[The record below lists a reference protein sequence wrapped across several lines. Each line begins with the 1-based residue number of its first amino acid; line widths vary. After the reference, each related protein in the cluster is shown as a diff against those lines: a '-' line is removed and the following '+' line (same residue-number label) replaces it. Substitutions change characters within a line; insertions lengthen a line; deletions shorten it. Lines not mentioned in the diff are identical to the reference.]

1 MLFSLGECEIILFT
15 NKTTSREDSDAVH
28 KLLPVIISENIAYL
42 LKLGKYGAINAR
54 YPTTMGCC
62 VIKYL
67 SEPYTLQED
76 QAIYGKVS
84 KESELVAKVEYF
96 SILNKKSKLVL
107 STSRNKS
114 ECHHA
119 NLYHFSFMYRCVS
132 YKEC

>member
-1 MLFSLGECEIILFT
+1 MNKVVLDGISYNMTSL
-15 NKTTSREDSDAVH
+15 VQ
-28 KLLPVIISENIAYL
+28 
-42 LKLGKYGAINAR
+42 LGKYGAINAVDLTTTR
-54 YPTTMGCC
+54 YYL
-62 VIKYL
+62 IKYL

-76 QAIYGKVS
+76 QAIYGKLS

>member
-1 MLFSLGECEIILFT
+1 MTSGEQFY
-15 NKTTSREDSDAVH
+15 VGH
-28 KLLPVIISENIAYL
+28 KVVLDDISENMAPL
-42 LKLGKYGAINAR
+42 VQLGKYDAINTE
-54 YPTTMGCC
+54 YPTTMVCY

-76 QAIYGKVS
+76 QAIYGKLS

-119 NLYHFSFMYRCVS
+119 NLYHF
-132 YKEC
+132 